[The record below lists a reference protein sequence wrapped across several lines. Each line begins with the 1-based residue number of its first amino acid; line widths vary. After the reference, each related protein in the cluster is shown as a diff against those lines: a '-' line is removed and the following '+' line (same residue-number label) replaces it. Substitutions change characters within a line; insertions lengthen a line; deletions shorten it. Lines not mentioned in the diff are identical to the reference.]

1 MTKSIAICSI
11 PFQTLA
17 VNQTSC
23 CILRS
28 LYQDSLPILDEW
40 NKVDL
45 GALEI
50 HSTFSIFFLGLELR
64 SCSLSEDS
72 ARSTAS
78 SRLYVTVDGQRRAL
92 GFVSSTQPFCP
103 VRFTSLSLET
113 TFSCE
118 GGDLLLS
125 GLVMDDPFAAVM
137 SSAAP
142 KASPSPAKS
151 SSPPKLSPKV
161 TPKASPKVAPKA
173 APKTKEVKKDQK
185 ADKAVTQRTLPS
197 GLRYE
202 VLQRGSGPQA
212 MSGKKVSWMSFYMLL
227 LSFTD
232 FLCFGSTNCIQW
244 CFVCFFYFVL
254 WSSIHGPH
262 VDWVWESKMWDIHF
276 RPLDF
281 PHPLAISHW
290 C

>member
-1 MTKSIAICSI
+1 MPQKVWQKHISSKQPAI
-11 PFQTLA
+11 FRA
-17 VNQTSC
+17 EHG
-23 CILRS
+23 LR
-28 LYQDSLPILDEW
+28 
-40 NKVDL
+40 
-45 GALEI
+45 
-50 HSTFSIFFLGLELR
+50 LELR

-212 MSGKKVSWMSFYMLL
+212 MSGKKVKVRYEGRL
-227 LSFTD
+227 
-232 FLCFGSTNCIQW
+232 GSTGGRFDKGVIE
-244 CFVCFFYFVL
+244 FRLGMGEV
-254 WSSIHGPH
+254 IEG
-262 VDWVWESKMWDIHF
+262 WDQGVKGML
-276 RPLDF
+276 RGERRRLLVPAKLGYGRRGA
-281 PHPLAISHW
+281 PPAIPPNANLVFEVELM
-290 C
+290 

>member
-1 MTKSIAICSI
+1 M
-11 PFQTLA
+11 
-17 VNQTSC
+17 
-23 CILRS
+23 
-28 LYQDSLPILDEW
+28 
-40 NKVDL
+40 
-45 GALEI
+45 
-50 HSTFSIFFLGLELR
+50 
-64 SCSLSEDS
+64 SEDS

-227 LSFTD
+227 LLISCVLGQPIVYNDVSCVSSILFYDLLFMALMWTG
-232 FLCFGSTNCIQW
+232 FGSQKCETYI
-244 CFVCFFYFVL
+244 
-254 WSSIHGPH
+254 SGP
-262 VDWVWESKMWDIHF
+262 
-276 RPLDF
+276 
-281 PHPLAISHW
+281 
-290 C
+290 

>member
-1 MTKSIAICSI
+1 MNETRW
-11 PFQTLA
+11 
-17 VNQTSC
+17 TSE
-23 CILRS
+23 LWKFTV
-28 LYQDSLPILDEW
+28 LFL
-40 NKVDL
+40 
-45 GALEI
+45 
-50 HSTFSIFFLGLELR
+50 FFFLGLELR

-232 FLCFGSTNCIQW
+232 FLCFGSTNCIQ
-244 CFVCFFYFVL
+244 
-254 WSSIHGPH
+254 
-262 VDWVWESKMWDIHF
+262 
-276 RPLDF
+276 
-281 PHPLAISHW
+281 
-290 C
+290 